1 MNDDFDFRFTVA
13 AIVFAFVALFAALL
27 AGYEMNNRHVE
38 RMASLGFQRTS
49 IPGQSCP
56 EWTKV
61 P

>member
-1 MNDDFDFRFTVA
+1 MNDDFDFRFTLAMV
-13 AIVFAFVALFAALL
+13 VVVFVALFATFL
-27 AGYEMNNRHVE
+27 AAYELGNRHVE